1 MQQFSIMSFM
11 LLLIASATL
20 EKLQN
25 LPTKFWINVGIFLGV
40 IIAAVVIWRFI
51 HQMNKIWLSVIIFL
65 ICAIIGFNWIYE
77 RNEPEFMTPVIEPLA
92 EFFPSKGA
100 YHTTQQQE
108 PGTSKTKT
116 KPKDKPKEKTAP
128 QR

>member
-1 MQQFSIMSFM
+1 MRRVPISKLVDAKAVATLYRSRVSGTMIAM
-11 LLLIASATL
+11 LIVAALIA
-20 EKLQN
+20 
-25 LPTKFWINVGIFLGV
+25 

-77 RNEPEFMTPVIEPLA
+77 RNEPEFMTPLIEPLA

-116 KPKDKPKEKTAP
+116 KPKDKPKEKSAP